1 MSAKASRI
9 AISSSGS
16 IMNAQ
21 ELAEQNERD
30 RLRDL
35 ARLNDAIAYAQEL
48 RHETLK
54 RSEED
59 RAAQQQFSAK
69 VIAPSD
75 DGLILVS
82 VNGGGAI
89 KARSLSNG
97 NFTAGNIVSYFLAS
111 GESVGFVDKMPSG

>member
-1 MSAKASRI
+1 
-9 AISSSGS
+9 
-16 IMNAQ
+16 MNIQ
-21 ELAEQNERD
+21 ELAERN
-30 RLRDL
+30 RLKDIF
-35 ARLNDAIAYAQEL
+35 RLKEAIADAQSL
-48 RHETLK
+48 RHEILK
-54 RSEED
+54 RREED
-59 RAAQQQFSAK
+59 AAAQQQFSAK

-97 NFTAGNIVSYFLAS
+97 NFAVGDIVSYFLAA